1 MNKPYLMALDACI
14 FDLDG
19 TLLDTNRLHARA
31 FNRAFDEQGFR
42 IPEDR
47 ILPEIGKGAKKLVPA
62 VVGPS
67 AEAEYGE
74 KLREGH
80 SRFYAELVEQEDVR
94 VFDDVRGLLAAVRE
108 RGLKVAVATASK
120 KEELDKVAERAGLDL
135 DRIADVIVTDSD
147 VEESKPE
154 PDTVQAAVKKLGL
167 APTQCV
173 MLGDTPYDAEACKKA
188 GVVLLAV
195 ATGVH
200 APEDLLRAGA
210 RAVYADAADVLGHLD
225 EALGAASPGPDHL
238 GEETTDALMQAALDE
253 ARVGMEAG
261 EVPIGS
267 VLARFSGEIVA
278 RGHNRVKATGR
289 AIAHAEMEALQAAMR
304 LEEIGDL
311 VLVTTLEPCVM
322 CYGAAMTAGV
332 DTILYGLEAPSN
344 GGVERCQPMQ
354 APRARMPRV
363 VGGLRRAQSR
373 TLLAAWL
380 QQHPEAAFVKDLL
393 EQTA

>member
-1 MNKPYLMALDACI
+1 MALDAFI

-19 TLLDTNRLHARA
+19 TLLDTNRLHAQAFERA
-31 FNRAFDEQGFR
+31 FAEHGFR

-62 VVGPS
+62 MVGPS

-74 KLREGH
+74 RLREGH

-94 VFDDVRGLLAAVRE
+94 VFAHARDLLTAVRE

-120 KEELDKVAERAGLDL
+120 EEELDKVAERAGLDL
-135 DRIADVIVTDSD
+135 HDLADAIVTDSD

-200 APEDLLRAGA
+200 SREDLLRAGA
-210 RAVYADAADVLGHLD
+210 RAVYADAADVLNHLD
-225 EALGAASPGPDHL
+225 EALETASPGPDHL
-238 GEETTDALMQAALDE
+238 GGETISLLMQAALDE
-253 ARVGMEAG
+253 ARAGMKAG

-267 VLARFSGEIVA
+267 VLARFSGEIIA
-278 RGHNRVKATGR
+278 RGHNRVKATGN
-289 AIAHAEMEALQAAMR
+289 AVAHAEMEALQAAKH
-304 LEEIGDL
+304 LGEIPDL

-322 CYGAAMTAGV
+322 CFGAAMTAGV
-332 DTILYGLEAPSN
+332 DTILYGLEAPPN
-344 GGVERCQPMQ
+344 GGVTRCQPIQ
-354 APRARMPRV
+354 TPGARMPRV
-363 VGGLRRAQSR
+363 VGGLRRTQSR

-380 QQHPEAAFVKDLL
+380 KQHPEAAFVRDLL

>member
-1 MNKPYLMALDACI
+1 MALDAFI

-19 TLLDTNRLHARA
+19 TLLDTNRLHAQAFERA
-31 FNRAFDEQGFR
+31 FAEHGFR

-62 VVGPS
+62 MVGPS

-74 KLREGH
+74 RLREGH

-94 VFDDVRGLLAAVRE
+94 VFAHARNLLTAVRE

-120 KEELDKVAERAGLDL
+120 EEELDKVAERAGLDL
-135 DRIADVIVTDSD
+135 HDLADAIVTDSD

-167 APTQCV
+167 APAQCV

-200 APEDLLRAGA
+200 SREDLLRAGA
-210 RAVYADAADVLGHLD
+210 RAVYADAADVLNHLD
-225 EALGAASPGPDHL
+225 EALETASPGPDHL
-238 GEETTDALMQAALDE
+238 GGETISLLMQAALDE
-253 ARVGMEAG
+253 ARAGMKAG

-278 RGHNRVKATGR
+278 RGHNRVKATGN
-289 AIAHAEMEALQAAMR
+289 AVAHAEMEALQAAKH
-304 LEEIGDL
+304 LGEIPDL
-311 VLVTTLEPCVM
+311 VLITTLEPCVM
-322 CYGAAMTAGV
+322 CFGAAMTAGV

-344 GGVERCQPMQ
+344 GGVARCQPIQ
-354 APRARMPRV
+354 TPGARMPRV
-363 VGGLRRAQSR
+363 VGGLRRTQSR

-380 QQHPEAAFVKDLL
+380 KQHPEAAFVRDLL

>member
-1 MNKPYLMALDACI
+1 MRNISTAPLTNKPYLMALDACI

-31 FNRAFDEQGFR
+31 FEQAFAEQGFR

-47 ILPEIGKGAKKLVPA
+47 ILPEIGKGAKKLIPA
-62 VVGPS
+62 IVGPS

-74 KLREGH
+74 RLREGH
-80 SRFYAELVEQEDVR
+80 SRFYAELIEQEDVR
-94 VFDDVRGLLAAVRE
+94 VFPDVRDLLTSVRD

-120 KEELDKVAERAGLDL
+120 EEELNKVAERAGLDL
-135 DRIADVIVTDSD
+135 DTIADVIVTDTD
-147 VEESKPE
+147 VEESKPA

-173 MLGDTPYDAEACKKA
+173 MLGDTPYDAEACKQA

-200 APEDLLRAGA
+200 SGEDLLCAGA
-210 RAVYADAADVLGHLD
+210 RAVYADAADVLNHLD
-225 EALGAASPGPDHL
+225 GALEIASPGPHHL
-238 GEETTDALMQAALDE
+238 DAQAIDTLMQAALDE
-253 ARVGMEAG
+253 ARSGMEAG

-278 RGHNRVKATGR
+278 RGHNRAKATGN
-289 AIAHAEMEALQAAMR
+289 ATAHAEMEAFQAAER
-304 LEEIGDL
+304 LGEIRDL

-322 CYGAAMTAGV
+322 CFGAAMMAGV

-344 GGVERCQPMQ
+344 GGVERCQPILT
-354 APRARMPRV
+354 PGARMPRV
-363 VGGLRRAQSR
+363 VGGLRRAQ
-373 TLLAAWL
+373 
-380 QQHPEAAFVKDLL
+380 
-393 EQTA
+393 